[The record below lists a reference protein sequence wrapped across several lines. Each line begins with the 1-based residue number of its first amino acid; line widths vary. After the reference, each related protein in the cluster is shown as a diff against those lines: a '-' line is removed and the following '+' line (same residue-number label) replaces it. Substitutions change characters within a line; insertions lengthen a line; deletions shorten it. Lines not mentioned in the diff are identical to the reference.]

1 MEEKRALYTRMS
13 KYSLQLEERESYLAH
28 QRAVDEEAV
37 LKTSHHNAVRRS
49 PHAHSE
55 EVPISNTDQDS
66 IHSETEK
73 MPALS
78 QSKYLRSHIEDS
90 SHNHISSTPISS
102 SATTL
107 RHSGNTTGSTST
119 GSSGNMRVP
128 ESSESEG
135 YNPPKTTSN
144 RASLDLKSELNQ
156 LDSEIGKYYMFFMC
170 IYCLYYSLYI
180 FCLERVNLVYIS
192 LYRGVKTKIRES
204 CNVKI
209 TANT

>member
-37 LKTSHHNAVRRS
+37 LKTSNHNTVRRS
-49 PHAHSE
+49 PHTYSE
-55 EVPISNTDQDS
+55 EVPISSTDQDS

-90 SHNHISSTPISS
+90 SHNQISSTPISS
-102 SATTL
+102 SATAL
-107 RHSGNTTGSTST
+107 RHSGNTTTGSTST

-156 LDSEIGKYYMFFMC
+156 LDSEIGKYYVIMC
-170 IYCLYYSLYI
+170 IYCLYYSE
-180 FCLERVNLVYIS
+180 ERVNLV
-192 LYRGVKTKIRES
+192 
-204 CNVKI
+204 
-209 TANT
+209 

>member
-1 MEEKRALYTRMS
+1 MVEEKRALYTRMS

-37 LKTSHHNAVRRS
+37 LKPSNHNTVRRS
-49 PHAHSE
+49 PHAYSE

-90 SHNHISSTPISS
+90 SHNQISSTPISS
-102 SATTL
+102 SATAL

-119 GSSGNMRVP
+119 GSSGNVRVP
-128 ESSESEG
+128 ETSESEG

-156 LDSEIGKYYMFFMC
+156 LDSEIGKYYMFF
-170 IYCLYYSLYI
+170 Y
-180 FCLERVNLVYIS
+180 VYI
-192 LYRGVKTKIRES
+192 LFIL
-204 CNVKI
+204 
-209 TANT
+209 